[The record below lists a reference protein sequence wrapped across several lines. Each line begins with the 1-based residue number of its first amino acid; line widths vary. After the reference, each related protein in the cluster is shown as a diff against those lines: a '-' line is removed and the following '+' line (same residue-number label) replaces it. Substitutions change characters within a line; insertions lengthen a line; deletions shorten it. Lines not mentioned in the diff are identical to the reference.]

1 MKCKNC
7 GKEYDESAKFCPE
20 CGSKINR
27 CEGNSLQSKPPVEVE
42 GDEPPKK
49 PNKTVLGILYG
60 IIILGLVCLA
70 VAIVNLNDSGVPPE
84 TQATEAE
91 TITTVESDTVAKVI
105 KETRLKSGPIYE
117 LIKNTSLPDT
127 FTFTESLFEDG
138 EKSLDLK
145 INKEKSFKERLD
157 DAELFL
163 LLFTVKN
170 DKNAS
175 IYKYGAIHIDV
186 AAECSISVL
195 IKPSSYTGINEIKTF
210 LLNTSNKQEYLD
222 AYRENDFFRSSDML
236 LSGGLGYIYSEV
248 TAS

>member
-1 MKCKNC
+1 MYCKNC
-7 GKEYDESAKFCPE
+7 GKLITGDSRFCSE
-20 CGSKINR
+20 CGAEVDCNNEDENIQPAHVEYESDEPSKKPSKI
-27 CEGNSLQSKPPVEVE
+27 
-42 GDEPPKK
+42 
-49 PNKTVLGILYG
+49 VLGILYG
-60 IIILGLVCLA
+60 VIILGLVCLV
-70 VAIVNLNDSGVPPE
+70 VAIVNLNDSEMPSE
-84 TQATEAE
+84 TQANQSE
-91 TITTVESDTVAKVI
+91 TKTAVESDTVAKVI
-105 KETRLKSGPIYE
+105 KETNLKSGPIYE

-236 LSGGLGYIYSEV
+236 LSGGLGYIYGEV